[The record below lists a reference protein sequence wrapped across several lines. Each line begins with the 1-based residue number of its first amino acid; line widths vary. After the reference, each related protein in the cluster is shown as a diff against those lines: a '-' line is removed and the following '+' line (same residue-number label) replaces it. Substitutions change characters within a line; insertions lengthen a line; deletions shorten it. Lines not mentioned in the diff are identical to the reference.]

1 MKYTNVKKLTQ
12 LMLIIAL
19 CAYIAGAFMMNRG
32 ADADAAIIAGTVLL
46 GLSVVARLI
55 WLRCPHCKRYIS
67 HKHLKDIACPYCRYK
82 LED

>member
-1 MKYTNVKKLTQ
+1 MKYASVKKFTQ

-19 CAYIAGAFMMNRG
+19 CAYIVGAFMMNRG
-32 ADADAAIIAGTVLL
+32 IDSSVALIAGTVLL
-46 GLSVVARLI
+46 GLAVVARLI

-67 HKHLKDIACPYCRYK
+67 HKHLKDTACPYCRRR